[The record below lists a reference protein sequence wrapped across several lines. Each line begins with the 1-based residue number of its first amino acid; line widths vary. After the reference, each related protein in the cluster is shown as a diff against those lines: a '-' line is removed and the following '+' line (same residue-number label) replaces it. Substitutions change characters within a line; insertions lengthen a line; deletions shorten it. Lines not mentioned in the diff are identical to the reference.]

1 MIESD
6 TLRLLRECDA
16 GIKMGVAS
24 IGEVTGHVKDAAFR
38 EQLNVCKSGHEHLGR
53 QVEALLREYRAGGKS
68 PSPVARGMSWL
79 KTNVMLAA
87 GGDDK
92 SVADLMTDGCNMG
105 VKSLSRYLNQYE
117 AADETSKD
125 IAKRLIGL
133 EKQLCDDIRRYL

>member
-68 PSPVARGMSWL
+68 PSPVARNRFNGNL
-79 KTNVMLAA
+79 
-87 GGDDK
+87 
-92 SVADLMTDGCNMG
+92 
-105 VKSLSRYLNQYE
+105 R
-117 AADETSKD
+117 
-125 IAKRLIGL
+125 R
-133 EKQLCDDIRRYL
+133 IRQFPNGPMWASAPTRCST